1 MKSISGEGRGG
12 TQSVISQGG
21 ARDGLFL
28 RREGWEVVVI
38 VNTTGLIG
46 FSYFTLCLYNKI
58 RHFVEKSSVILC
70 VWLKFRIK
78 KFLKSKLHC

>member
-1 MKSISGEGRGG
+1 MKSISAEGRGE
-12 TQSVISQGG
+12 SVITQGG
-21 ARDGLFL
+21 AKDGLLL

-46 FSYFTLCLYNKI
+46 FSYFILCLYNKI

-70 VWLKFRIK
+70 IWLKFGIK

>member
-1 MKSISGEGRGG
+1 MRSISAEGRGE
-12 TQSVISQGG
+12 QSVITQGG
-21 ARDGLFL
+21 ARDGLLL
-28 RREGWEVVVI
+28 RREGWEVDVI

-70 VWLKFRIK
+70 VWLKFGIK
-78 KFLKSKLHC
+78 NFLKSKLHC

>member
-1 MKSISGEGRGG
+1 M
-12 TQSVISQGG
+12 
-21 ARDGLFL
+21 
-28 RREGWEVVVI
+28 VVI

>member
-12 TQSVISQGG
+12 TQSVISQRG

-38 VNTTGLIG
+38 VNTTGSIG

-58 RHFVEKSSVILC
+58 IACIKEEQEWGSVSWYLS
-70 VWLKFRIK
+70 FTHSY
-78 KFLKSKLHC
+78 F

>member
-1 MKSISGEGRGG
+1 MRSISAEGRGETECYYPG
-12 TQSVISQGG
+12 RGE
-21 ARDGLFL
+21 R

-38 VNTTGLIG
+38 VNTTSLIG
-46 FSYFTLCLYNKI
+46 FSYFILCLYNKI

-70 VWLKFRIK
+70 IWLKFGIK

>member
-1 MKSISGEGRGG
+1 MKSISAEGRGR
-12 TQSVISQGG
+12 QSVITQGG
-21 ARDGLFL
+21 ARDGLLL

-46 FSYFTLCLYNKI
+46 FSYFTRCLYNKI

-70 VWLKFRIK
+70 IWLKFGIK

>member
-1 MKSISGEGRGG
+1 MREGGG

-38 VNTTGLIG
+38 VNTTGLID
-46 FSYFTLCLYNKI
+46 F
-58 RHFVEKSSVILC
+58 
-70 VWLKFRIK
+70 
-78 KFLKSKLHC
+78 

>member
-1 MKSISGEGRGG
+1 MRSISAEGRGE
-12 TQSVISQGG
+12 QSVITQGR

-58 RHFVEKSSVILC
+58 RHFVEKSSVIC
-70 VWLKFRIK
+70 VWLKFGIK
-78 KFLKSKLHC
+78 NFLKSKLHC

>member
-1 MKSISGEGRGG
+1 MKSISAEGGG
-12 TQSVISQGG
+12 GRQSVFSQGG

-28 RREGWEVVVI
+28 RREGWKVVVI

-58 RHFVEKSSVILC
+58 RHFVKKLSVLLC
-70 VWLKFRIK
+70 IW
-78 KFLKSKLHC
+78 

>member
-1 MKSISGEGRGG
+1 MLREGGNR
-12 TQSVISQGG
+12 VLLPRER

-58 RHFVEKSSVILC
+58 RHFVEK
-70 VWLKFRIK
+70 
-78 KFLKSKLHC
+78 